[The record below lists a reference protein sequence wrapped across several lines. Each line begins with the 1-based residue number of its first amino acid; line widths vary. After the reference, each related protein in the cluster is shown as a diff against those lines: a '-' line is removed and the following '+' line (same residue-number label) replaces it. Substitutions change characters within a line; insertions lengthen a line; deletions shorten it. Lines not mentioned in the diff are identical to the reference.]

1 MPKKVPKQR
10 AARGVAAATQAE
22 AANGRRKFQFKST
35 KNKIPPEQTWLVIE
49 TNAFRAQA
57 LQTSY
62 LDNFKDASSDKIQVK
77 THKFSH

>member
-1 MPKKVPKQR
+1 MNAFDGHSQ
-10 AARGVAAATQAE
+10 
-22 AANGRRKFQFKST
+22 FQFKST
-35 KNKIPPEQTWLVIE
+35 KNKILPERTWLVIK

-57 LQTSY
+57 LQTSN